1 MPPRLWVVVAVLLV
15 AAAFAGGLWLGASTR
30 AEEPTAEA
38 LEQFDDISPEAAA
51 SLGRK
56 IAAIRGAEGDS
67 GRTEPE
73 ALIASE
79 IELESF
85 VLYSMADEIPAKVE
99 TIDIAIG
106 NDLISAATE
115 LTFETEEGS
124 GNPIVDA
131 LLGGTHSLFIE
142 GRLTTDSGQGRF
154 ELQRVR
160 VDGFPVPLLVIEALI
175 RRFVTPRF
183 PEVDLDSSFRIPWGI
198 EEVGLTPG
206 LATIGY

>member
-15 AAAFAGGLWLGASTR
+15 AAAFAGGLWLGASAR

-38 LEQFDDISPEAAA
+38 VEQFDDVSPEAAA

-56 IAAIRGAEGDS
+56 IAAIRRAEGEA
-67 GRTEPE
+67 GRNEPE

-124 GNPIVDA
+124 GNLIIDA

-160 VDGFPVPLLVIEALI
+160 VNGFPVPLLVIEALI